1 MLRESTAF
9 VATWRSARPG
19 FAEQV
24 LQLIL
29 LDESLTQLA
38 ALAAQDD
45 AG

>member
-1 MLRESTAF
+1 MLRESTGSSLPGGA
-9 VATWRSARPG
+9 RRPG